1 MSFVGDRDGN
11 DGVCERITGSCPNK
25 ASNLKWGLNSH
36 AQHTLMDS
44 FTDEAKLF
52 IGGIAWDTTEERLRD
67 HFSHYG
73 EVAHAVV
80 MRDRV
85 TSQPRG
91 FGFVV
96 FSDPSIIPSVL
107 QQTHNIDGRT
117 VILSHRLS
125 CLPNRIYLWA
135 LFALAN
141 CSTLMDEGSSPFV
154 QFSLSNVFP
163 TLSLDLHFC
172 CNVWNSE
179 MTDYVSVEIDL
190 SADLGCFWF
199 PGVEA
204 KRAMSREQQ
213 QTMKTGSNSSGGN
226 FVGSD
231 NLKSKKIFV
240 GGLPSTLTEDEFRG
254 YFQDFGSVTDVVIM
268 NDSNTGRPRG
278 FGFISFT
285 TEDSVDRVLQKT
297 FHELKGKLVEVKR
310 ALPKDAV
317 TGAGSRGN
325 SRGYGSHF
333 SSNES
338 YNSPLPSSRMLQQT
352 QPTNGGYQPNQPTS
366 GGYQQGQPT
375 SIGYPPYSVY
385 GGASYGY
392 AGNSNPGYG
401 AYGGYDVGGH
411 GSANAGYSGPAGVYG
426 NLGSPNTDFLKN
438 QWSSQQAGYGAS
450 GYGQTGNYGASVPWS
465 NASRSGASGYAQAGR
480 PPSGASQ
487 YVNKGYNFNGMQ
499 MEERGP
505 VGGTGDYTNDGTVD
519 LKGRPVLI
527 SSTGKWKACYFIVGY
542 EVFERMA
549 YYGIASNLGMV
560 LLTLVVS
567 LPALRPLSCVDGVK
581 DQDCD

>member
-1 MSFVGDRDGN
+1 
-11 DGVCERITGSCPNK
+11 
-25 ASNLKWGLNSH
+25 
-36 AQHTLMDS
+36 MDS

-52 IGGIAWDTTEERLRD
+52 IGGIGWDTTEERLRD
-67 HFSHYG
+67 HFSRYG

-96 FSDPSIIPSVL
+96 FSDPSVIPSVL

-117 VILSHRLS
+117 V
-125 CLPNRIYLWA
+125 
-135 LFALAN
+135 
-141 CSTLMDEGSSPFV
+141 
-154 QFSLSNVFP
+154 
-163 TLSLDLHFC
+163 
-172 CNVWNSE
+172 
-179 MTDYVSVEIDL
+179 
-190 SADLGCFWF
+190 
-199 PGVEA
+199 EA

-213 QTMKTGSNSSGGN
+213 QTLKTGSNSTGGN
-226 FVGSD
+226 FVGSE

-240 GGLPSTLTEDEFRG
+240 GGLPSTLNEDEFRG

-268 NDSNTGRPRG
+268 YDTNTGRPRG

-317 TGAGSRGN
+317 TGVGSRGS
-325 SRGYGSHF
+325 SRGYGSNF
-333 SSNES
+333 SSNEP
-338 YNSPLPSSRMLQQT
+338 YNSPIGNSRMLQQT
-352 QPTNGGYQPNQPTS
+352 QPTNGGYQPNQPSS
-366 GGYQQGQPT
+366 G
-375 SIGYPPYSVY
+375 GYPPYSVY

-401 AYGGYDVGGH
+401 AYGGYEVGGH

-450 GYGQTGNYGASVPWS
+450 GYGQTANYGASVPWS
-465 NASRSGASGYAQAGR
+465 NASRSSASGYAQAGR

-487 YVNKGYNFNGMQ
+487 FVNKGYNYNGY
-499 MEERGP
+499 GDDTSHAYA
-505 VGGTGDYTNDGTVD
+505 GGNAMHLDG
-519 LKGRPVLI
+519 
-527 SSTGKWKACYFIVGY
+527 SWKPENCN
-542 EVFERMA
+542 
-549 YYGIASNLGMV
+549 S
-560 LLTLVVS
+560 
-567 LPALRPLSCVDGVK
+567 
-581 DQDCD
+581 

>member
-1 MSFVGDRDGN
+1 
-11 DGVCERITGSCPNK
+11 
-25 ASNLKWGLNSH
+25 
-36 AQHTLMDS
+36 MDS

-52 IGGIAWDTTEERLRD
+52 IGGIGWETTEEHLRD
-67 HFSHYG
+67 HFSRYG

-96 FSDPSIIPSVL
+96 FSDPSVIPSVL
-107 QQTHNIDGRT
+107 QQTHSIEGRT
-117 VILSHRLS
+117 ITVLGGPVDLMAEVLALLIYFSFESDFYRLHLFS
-125 CLPNRIYLWA
+125 CP
-135 LFALAN
+135 
-141 CSTLMDEGSSPFV
+141 
-154 QFSLSNVFP
+154 
-163 TLSLDLHFC
+163 
-172 CNVWNSE
+172 
-179 MTDYVSVEIDL
+179 
-190 SADLGCFWF
+190 
-199 PGVEA
+199 VEA

-213 QTMKTGSNSSGGN
+213 QTLKTGSNSTGGN
-226 FVGSD
+226 FVGSE

-240 GGLPSTLTEDEFRG
+240 GGLPSTLKEDEFRG

-268 NDSNTGRPRG
+268 YDTNTGRPRG

-317 TGAGSRGN
+317 TGVGSRGS
-325 SRGYGSHF
+325 SRGYGSNF
-333 SSNES
+333 SSNDS
-338 YNSPLPSSRMLQQT
+338 YNSPIGNSRMLQQT
-352 QPTNGGYQPNQPTS
+352 QPRNGGYHPNQPTS
-366 GGYQQGQPT
+366 GGYQQTQPA
-375 SIGYPPYSVY
+375 SGGYPPYSVY

-401 AYGGYDVGGH
+401 AYGGYEVGGH

-450 GYGQTGNYGASVPWS
+450 GYGQTANYGASVPWS
-465 NASRSGASGYAQAGR
+465 NVSRSSASGYAQAGR

-487 YVNKGYNFNGMQ
+487 FVNKGYNYNGY
-499 MEERGP
+499 GDDASHAYA
-505 VGGTGDYTNDGTVD
+505 GGNAMHPDG
-519 LKGRPVLI
+519 
-527 SSTGKWKACYFIVGY
+527 SWKP
-542 EVFERMA
+542 E
-549 YYGIASNLGMV
+549 S
-560 LLTLVVS
+560 
-567 LPALRPLSCVDGVK
+567 
-581 DQDCD
+581 

>member
-1 MSFVGDRDGN
+1 
-11 DGVCERITGSCPNK
+11 
-25 ASNLKWGLNSH
+25 
-36 AQHTLMDS
+36 MDS

-52 IGGIAWDTTEERLRD
+52 IGGIAWDTTEERLRE

-107 QQTHNIDGRT
+107 QQTHNIDGR
-117 VILSHRLS
+117 I
-125 CLPNRIYLWA
+125 
-135 LFALAN
+135 
-141 CSTLMDEGSSPFV
+141 
-154 QFSLSNVFP
+154 
-163 TLSLDLHFC
+163 
-172 CNVWNSE
+172 
-179 MTDYVSVEIDL
+179 
-190 SADLGCFWF
+190 
-199 PGVEA
+199 VEA

-213 QTMKTGSNSSGGN
+213 QTMKTGSNSPGGSS
-226 FVGSD
+226 VGSD

-366 GGYQQGQPT
+366 GGY
-375 SIGYPPYSVY
+375 PPYSVY

-450 GYGQTGNYGASVPWS
+450 GYGQTGSYGASVPWS

-480 PPSGASQ
+480 PPGGASQ
-487 YVNKGYNFNGMQ
+487 YVNKGYNFNGY
-499 MEERGP
+499 GDDASHAY
-505 VGGTGDYTNDGTVD
+505 GGGNAMYPDARKPEN
-519 LKGRPVLI
+519 
-527 SSTGKWKACYFIVGY
+527 
-542 EVFERMA
+542 
-549 YYGIASNLGMV
+549 
-560 LLTLVVS
+560 
-567 LPALRPLSCVDGVK
+567 
-581 DQDCD
+581 